1 MKNMSHIAPP
11 EAHQDHRPSAR
22 AGLLA
27 DRLRAAINWP
37 IPPYVRGGDLDM
49 LRRARLVVTF
59 AWTLIALAIV
69 YAALFFS
76 MNSPIGA
83 AALGLGVTVALAT
96 LYVMRR
102 TGSCLVAGNLLTAA
116 FFGVMT
122 ALACRLGG
130 HGSIALPWYAA
141 VPVVA
146 LSTAGR
152 RSAVVWLAVTASSLA
167 AFYVIDYSGYPFL
180 NDLAPHHYELLG
192 LLAWIG
198 LIVLV
203 LALAFLYESAKEQM
217 LHQVRQ
223 SEEAL
228 KAERKQMLAMFDSMD
243 EVIYVADP
251 QTYELLYMNGPALK
265 GWGDRVGQPCY
276 RVLQN
281 RDTPCPFCT
290 NDRIF
295 GESTGQAYTW
305 EFQNTINERWY
316 RCIDRAIRWSDG
328 RMVRFEFAID
338 IHDRKEHE
346 ALLEQAKKMAEGHA
360 QRAEQAMADM
370 ERMNAVMMGRE
381 QRVLEMKQEVNAL
394 LAELGQARKYEH
406 V

>member
-1 MKNMSHIAPP
+1 MSNTCETHP
-11 EAHQDHRPSAR
+11 AHGLRSRMSA
-22 AGLLA
+22 GVDWFIPA
-27 DRLRAAINWP
+27 D
-37 IPPYVRGGDLDM
+37 VREGDPDM

-59 AWTLIALAIV
+59 GWTLIALAII
-69 YAALFFS
+69 YAATFLS
-76 MNSPIGA
+76 MSSPISA
-83 AALGLGVTVALAT
+83 AALGIAGGVALAS

-102 TGSCLVAGNLLTAA
+102 TGSCFAASNLVTAA
-116 FFGVMT
+116 FFGVLT
-122 ALACRLGG
+122 FLACRLGG
-130 HGSIALPWYAA
+130 HGSLSLPWYAA

-152 RSAVVWLAVTASSLA
+152 RSAVFWLAVTASSLA
-167 AFYVIDYSGYPFL
+167 AFYVIDYRGYSFP

-203 LALAFLYESAKEQM
+203 LALTLLYEAAKDQM
-217 LHQVRQ
+217 LRQVRQ

-228 KAERKQMLAMFDSMD
+228 EAEREQTLSMFNSMD

-251 QTYELLYMNGPALK
+251 QTHELLYLNGPARK
-265 GWGDRVGQPCY
+265 GWGDRVGEPCY

-295 GESTGQAYTW
+295 GDKAGQTYIW
-305 EFQNTINERWY
+305 EFQNTINQRWY

-338 IHDRKEHE
+338 IHDSKEHE
-346 ALLEQAKKMAEGHA
+346 EMLDQAKKMAEGHA
-360 QRAEQAMADM
+360 RRATEAMDDM

-381 QRVLEMKQEVNAL
+381 ERVLEMKQEVNDL
-394 LAELGQARKYEH
+394 LAELGRVSRYEH